1 MSTTNFAILKVLQGA
16 RIFLWHLTSENI
28 KKGMYHKCTK
38 YIYST
43 QVKRS
48 LAKVGKGNVMFVFVH
63 GYDFL
68 RAKVI
73 TLRYRIISKPTMN
86 FTVHTLNFMAQAPT
100 TELNLQLK

>member
-1 MSTTNFAILKVLQGA
+1 M
-16 RIFLWHLTSENI
+16 TSENI

-73 TLRYRIISKPTMN
+73 TLRYIRIISKPTMN
-86 FTVHTLNFMAQAPT
+86 FTVHTLNFMAQAP
-100 TELNLQLK
+100 LN

>member
-1 MSTTNFAILKVLQGA
+1 
-16 RIFLWHLTSENI
+16 
-28 KKGMYHKCTK
+28 
-38 YIYST
+38 
-43 QVKRS
+43 
-48 LAKVGKGNVMFVFVH
+48 MFVFVH

-100 TELNLQLK
+100 TELNLQLKQASFYVLWYICYHFNLFLYWK